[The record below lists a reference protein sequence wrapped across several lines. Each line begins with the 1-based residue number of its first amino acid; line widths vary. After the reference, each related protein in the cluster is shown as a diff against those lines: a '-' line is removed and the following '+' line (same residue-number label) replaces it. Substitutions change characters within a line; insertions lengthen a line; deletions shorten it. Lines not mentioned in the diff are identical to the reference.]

1 MPGTFKTTSW
11 TVVLTAKQEDDLA
24 SRDALQSLCESYWPP
39 LYSYVRHRGYSIES
53 AKDLTQE
60 FFATLLAKNYLHDV
74 EPAKGRFRSF
84 LLVALNHFLANEHDR
99 NQTLKRGGGQIRL
112 SLDVLE
118 AERRYI
124 LGPPHMLSAEAIFDA
139 EWARTIIQLAL
150 TRLEAEYGDQGKSRL
165 FDTLRSCL
173 SGARSD
179 RSYQELADTLGITMG
194 AVKVAVH
201 RLRKR
206 YGILL
211 RDEVAKTLE
220 RPENIEEELRYLA
233 AAAGL

>member
-39 LYSYVRHRGYSIES
+39 LYSYVRHRGYSIEN

-124 LGPPHMLSAEAIFDA
+124 QGPRHTLSAEAIFDA

-179 RSYQELADTLGITMG
+179 RSYQELADTLGITVG

-220 RPENIEEELRYLA
+220 RPENIEQELRYLA
-233 AAAGL
+233 AAAGF